1 MKPTGC
7 GYKATRPLTK
17 ISFDES
23 AQCDYDLANVRW
35 QGITFESGD
44 EAGSSLQWMNSL
56 AGVDQMC

>member
-23 AQCDYDLANVRW
+23 AQCDYDFWPMFGGKASPLSQVMKL
-35 QGITFESGD
+35 
-44 EAGSSLQWMNSL
+44 EAAYNG
-56 AGVDQMC
+56 